1 MAQPSVTTNPSPA
14 DDRSAGIPVSP
25 AARPR
30 RRPRRRWLVALLGLV
45 VIVGIASVGLVQF
58 LSPAPTTTIWQA
70 ITAGI
75 SDGAVP
81 KQTALEAFA
90 YLYDVAIPDVTVP
103 AGIEGGD
110 EPTDGSGA
118 VNWVRA
124 DWDQL
129 TSAQQAVIDPFLVA
143 GPNDQAIPI
152 SSVAAAGSPV
162 AAASPAFQLDVAR
175 NVRPIDVAE
184 LPDAP
189 AAITTALE
197 NELQAD
203 IVHIGP
209 RLGMP
214 VLTEGNPLFPNIELI
229 MSDSS
234 GGKTLMQTTAVENA
248 LHYEP
253 CEVTVYKNA
262 WSGATSVTPTLHVLM
277 THEVVHCYQNVV
289 WGSVATSLAI
299 PPWIVEGTALYL
311 AADDTKVQEPMIPS
325 MWEKGYFI
333 PETALT
339 NRSYDAFGYYSLL
352 AHEGRDLW
360 SLMLPAWQAAAK
372 SATRSDAFI
381 AVLNGDA
388 VDIRD
393 NWAELYVR
401 KTSWG
406 DPWIAYG
413 FGLPAAAQVVEHIAQ
428 AQPAPGWTGSLA
440 SRSNTVLNVDST
452 AGEVVIVSTDG
463 LASVHDDA
471 GHMDVA
477 FQSQRFCTVSSCV
490 CPKGTK
496 LAGQDMASEPMTIS
510 FVAAFNAPEGG
521 SKYSIVSETLAE
533 LCGQAS
539 PPPTLPATLPGSPSP
554 GPCTTGCSDSNGD
567 PHMLTVNNVAYD
579 FQAAGEFT
587 LLRSADGSVDIQAR
601 QEPFGD
607 GGDVSTNTAIAA
619 KVGSHRVGVYLMP
632 DSSLQA
638 HVDGQVVD
646 LSSGPL
652 DLGGG
657 ASISNYSDASTNG
670 FEVVFPD
677 GTKMW
682 ALSVAEWGIN
692 AEILPSASLKA
703 DGTGLLGP
711 AVAGGLG
718 VPALPDGTALPSPTD
733 DQQEYDF
740 LYGQFAD
747 AWRVTDATTLFDYD
761 PGKSTASYTIK
772 PYPAAGK
779 MITLA
784 DLTPAQRAAGEAACQ
799 GITNPVLHDDC
810 VLDVGVTGDAGFA
823 DTYAS
828 VQAFDEAGLAPVSF
842 PSPSISSATAPPAVV
857 SGAVTV
863 TKGTA
868 VSGYAVGPDD
878 TVYMSVQTGD
888 NAYSLISFDPKAGKI
903 IAQVSVPAATEVH
916 YAAGSL
922 WLPGLETDSSL
933 SNCSVTRFDPAT
945 LAEQATI
952 PIPCADVL
960 GPIIASDGSSIWFE
974 DNTNYDSTTGKGA
987 VATRI
992 DPVTDRPANSVPMPS
1007 SGGYLIDSQ
1016 GAIFYTDPDTNNY
1029 YVLTTGSTTSAAF
1042 ELIGNFPNVA
1052 VASGAG
1058 LWTQSAQGKP
1068 AEYFTHAGSPDQTLP
1083 IRGTLVGGDA
1093 SAAYAE
1099 AEVTSPGGGTQPALL
1114 RYGIDGSAATR
1125 IALPPKVGGTSQSYL
1140 DDLPPDV
1147 TSDGFVKIWAI
1158 QRDSPRASILLQWAP
1173 LP

>member
-1 MAQPSVTTNPSPA
+1 
-14 DDRSAGIPVSP
+14 
-25 AARPR
+25 
-30 RRPRRRWLVALLGLV
+30 VALLGLV
-45 VIVGIASVGLVQF
+45 VIVGIATIGLVQF
-58 LSPAPTTTIWQA
+58 LSPAHTTTIWQA
-70 ITAGI
+70 ITSGI
-75 SDGAVP
+75 TDGTVP

-90 YLYDVAIPDVTVP
+90 YLYGVDIPGVTVP
-103 AGIEGGD
+103 TGIEGGD

-118 VNWVRA
+118 MSWVRA

-129 TSAQQAVIDPFLVA
+129 TSDQQAVIDRYLVA

-152 SSVAAAGSPV
+152 GPVAAAGSPL
-162 AAASPAFQLDVAR
+162 AAAGSGFRLDVAR
-175 NVRPIDVAE
+175 SVRSIDVAAP
-184 LPDAP
+184 PDAP

-209 RLGMP
+209 KLGMP

-234 GGKTLMQTTAVENA
+234 GGKTLLQTAAVENA

-262 WSGATSVTPTLHVLM
+262 WSGATSVTPALHVLM

-311 AADDTKVQEPMIPS
+311 AADDTKIAEQMIPS

-372 SATRSDAFI
+372 SSTRSDAFI
-381 AVLNGDA
+381 AVLTGDA
-388 VDIRD
+388 PDIRD
-393 NWAELYVR
+393 NWAESYVR

-413 FGLPAAAQVVEHIAQ
+413 FGLPAAAQVIEHLAQ
-428 AQPAPGWTGSLA
+428 AQPAPGWDGSLV

-452 AGEVVIVSTDG
+452 AGQVVIVSTDG

-539 PPPTLPATLPGSPSP
+539 PPPMLPGNPSP
-554 GPCTTGCSDSNGD
+554 GPCATGCSDSNGD
-567 PHMLTVNNVAYD
+567 PHLLTVNTVAYD

-601 QEPFGD
+601 QEPFGEA
-607 GGDVSTNTAIAA
+607 GEVSTNTAIAA
-619 KVGSHRVGVYLMP
+619 KVGSHRVGIYLMP
-632 DSSLQA
+632 DTSLQA
-638 HVDGQVVD
+638 RVDGDPVD
-646 LSSGPL
+646 LTAGPM

-657 ASISNYSDASTNG
+657 ASIADYSDASTNG

-682 ALSVAEWGIN
+682 DLSVAEWGID
-692 AEILPSASLKA
+692 AQILPSASLKTS
-703 DGTGLLGP
+703 GVGLLGP
-711 AVAGGLG
+711 AVTSGLG
-718 VPALPDGTALPSPTD
+718 VPALPNGTELPSPTD
-733 DQQEYDF
+733 DQQNFDF

-772 PYPAAGK
+772 PYPVDGK
-779 MITLA
+779 VITIA
-784 DLTPAQRAAGEAACQ
+784 DLTPAQRAAGEAACAA
-799 GITNPVLHDDC
+799 ITNPVLHDDC
-810 VLDVGVTGDAGFA
+810 VLDVGLTGDAGFA
-823 DTYAS
+823 DTYKS

-842 PSPSISSATAPPAVV
+842 PPSSTSPATPPPTVI

-863 TKGTA
+863 AKGTA

-878 TVYMSVQTGD
+878 TVYMSIQTGD
-888 NAYSLISFDPKAGKI
+888 NAYSLLSFDPKAGTIVK
-903 IAQVSVPAATEVH
+903 QVSVGAATEVH
-916 YAAGSL
+916 YAGGSL
-922 WLPGLETDSSL
+922 WLPGLKTDASGD
-933 SNCSVTRFDPAT
+933 NCSVTRFDPAT
-945 LAEQATI
+945 LLEQATI

-974 DNTNYDSTTGKGA
+974 DNTNYDPATSKGA

-992 DPVTDRPANSVPMPS
+992 DAATNKPAESVPMPT

-1016 GAIFYTDPDTNNY
+1016 GAIFYADTNTNDY
-1029 YVLTTGSTTSAAF
+1029 YGLTSGSTNSMAF
-1042 ELIGNFPNVA
+1042 ELIGNFPTVA
-1052 VASGAG
+1052 VASGTG

-1068 AEYFTHAGSPDQTLP
+1068 AEYFTHAGSPDRTLT

-1099 AEVTSPGGGTQPALL
+1099 AEVTGPNGGTQPALL
-1114 RYGIDGSAATR
+1114 RYSIDGSTATR
-1125 IALPPKVGGTSQSYL
+1125 IALPPKVGGTPQSYL
-1140 DDLPPDV
+1140 DDPPPYV
-1147 TSDGFVKIWAI
+1147 TSDGFIKIWVI
-1158 QRDSPRASILLQWAP
+1158 QSDSPRASILLQWVA